1 LANFARKYSLE
12 KISAPM
18 YGSAQRRIARAL
30 SLGIAERCSGTVAEK
45 PREANK
51 MSIGMI
57 VLVILV
63 LALVG
68 VIPSWPYS
76 TGWGYGPSGGVG
88 LILAIVLIL
97 FLLGKI

>member
-1 LANFARKYSLE
+1 
-12 KISAPM
+12 M
-18 YGSAQRRIARAL
+18 YGSAQRRIARGF
-30 SLGIAERCSGTVAEK
+30 SLGIAERCSGTVAKK

-51 MSIGMI
+51 MNIGMI

-88 LILAIVLIL
+88 LILVIVLIL